1 MKNCCVGVFLNST
14 VSNYLKVCT
23 LIYTHISWIVTV
35 DVLHKGKKRPKKMN
49 QKKLQSHQ
57 SRDFGSGHLDIT
69 GL

>member
-35 DVLHKGKKRPKKMN
+35 DVLHKEKKDQRK
-49 QKKLQSHQ
+49 
-57 SRDFGSGHLDIT
+57 
-69 GL
+69 